1 MFILFMKIVPY
12 PIRIINNYRLSI
24 SLNCALDSL
33 PVESTLLP
41 IDLVFRLI
49 CSTQLKSRS
58 DRQIPFPFPFVMP
71 EVDRCVWPVDFVAK
85 NCGKKRDGRWWW
97 RRRRRALHVGLK
109 VLQCVTGSDG
119 RVVPVSVS
127 DPQTYCTCSLSSCLF
142 RVLRFCTRSAA
153 ELIMSL
159 AAQLVADDNKDM
171 PQVGQRERERDSLDG
186 ATIAEQCL

>member
-1 MFILFMKIVPY
+1 MKIVPY

-24 SLNCALDSL
+24 SLSCALNSL

-58 DRQIPFPFPFVMP
+58 DRQIPFDPLCLKWI
-71 EVDRCVWPVDFVAK
+71 DA
-85 NCGKKRDGRWWW
+85 CGLWILLRKTAGKRETGDDDDGGGVEHSMSAWKCFNVSLAQTG
-97 RRRRRALHVGLK
+97 AL
-109 VLQCVTGSDG
+109 
-119 RVVPVSVS
+119 
-127 DPQTYCTCSLSSCLF
+127 SLSLSLTHKHIALADCLAVSF
-142 RVLRFCTRSAA
+142 AYYYYFCTRSAA

-171 PQVGQRERERDSLDG
+171 PQVGRRERERDSLDG